1 MMTVDRVMNAQFS
14 TLTISD
20 SVDMARQL
28 MTEKAV
34 QYLPVVDNEGE
45 SLGLVY
51 QADLL
56 GYENRASEKARRKR
70 SGSEKESMK
79 LSDIMR
85 TDFETVSPGSGIRQ
99 AATGL
104 HGQIPECLLVVDKNQ
119 LVGVLT
125 SSDFL
130 GITITLLQEREQEQ
144 EEPKFSDLG
153 EDAEIEELNEGDLA
167 GVFIEK
173 TEDEDWDRL
182 DL

>member
-1 MMTVDRVMNAQFS
+1 
-14 TLTISD
+14 
-20 SVDMARQL
+20 
-28 MTEKAV
+28 
-34 QYLPVVDNEGE
+34 
-45 SLGLVY
+45 
-51 QADLL
+51 
-56 GYENRASEKARRKR
+56 
-70 SGSEKESMK
+70 MK